1 MPKAIPEWPLKTYL
15 SVYTTLDKEHKGLR
29 VLPAEA
35 KALEMN
41 LPIYVE
47 SYFSEAFVDSG
58 TLQGMQDLESKPL
71 AIMAQHKH
79 PGTGLSLEWKP
90 EDTAAAREA
99 ATILKQRLRDREE
112 DPDNAE
118 AVTNDAYLLWFTY
131 ETRYRLCV
139 EQRPA
144 ASARRGTNN
153 KYIKYIIIALLKLRS
168 NSSNITQVLKS
179 ILTCAVHICRSS
191 KIFD

>member
-1 MPKAIPEWPLKTYL
+1 
-15 SVYTTLDKEHKGLR
+15 
-29 VLPAEA
+29 
-35 KALEMN
+35 
-41 LPIYVE
+41 
-47 SYFSEAFVDSG
+47 
-58 TLQGMQDLESKPL
+58 MQDLESKPL

-118 AVTNDAYLLWFTY
+118 AFTNDAYLLWFTY
-131 ETRYRLCV
+131 ETRYCLCLD
-139 EQRPA
+139 QRPPP
-144 ASARRGTNN
+144 SAGRRGTNN

-179 ILTCAVHICRSS
+179 ILTSAVHMSSRS

>member
-1 MPKAIPEWPLKTYL
+1 
-15 SVYTTLDKEHKGLR
+15 
-29 VLPAEA
+29 
-35 KALEMN
+35 MN
-41 LPIYVE
+41 LPIYGE

-58 TLQGMQDLESKPL
+58 TLQGLQDLESNTL
-71 AIMAQHKH
+71 AIMAKNKH
-79 PGTGLSLEWKP
+79 PGNGLSLEWKP
-90 EDTAAAREA
+90 EDTAKAREA
-99 ATILKQRLRDREE
+99 ATILKQRLHDRDN
-112 DPDNAE
+112 DPDNSE
-118 AVTNDAYLLWFTY
+118 AFTNDAYLLWFTY